1 MRIAV
6 VGGGIVGIAVTHAL
20 LDEGHEVEVI
30 DRDGPTGGAS
40 AGNAGWIAHMD
51 ILPLASPKAW
61 AYLPRW
67 MLDPLG
73 PLSIAPAYLPRL
85 LPWLL
90 RFAAASMPG
99 RIAAGSAAIHAI
111 NAVALPAWEN
121 RLAKL
126 GLEALLRRRGVL
138 SVWTDPSD
146 FAAAASLH
154 SRQSAL
160 GIPVERLDA
169 AGVHRLE
176 PAFGQAIAGGA
187 LYETGVHVADPRLF
201 LEKLS
206 ERAWS
211 RAARRTLSE
220 VTDLESS
227 PAGVTLHLASGER
240 IVAERVVLAAGAWS
254 KQLAA
259 RCGDRVPLD
268 TERGYNIT
276 VAPGSLGL
284 TRPIM
289 YEGLGF
295 VTTPLDTG
303 DRIGGSVEF
312 AGLNAPAN
320 WARVDAIVS
329 RLKRVLPDSHVGEGV
344 RWMGFR
350 PSTPDSL
357 PIIGAASRDPR
368 IVHAFG
374 HGHYGLTQAAVTAEI
389 IAALIAGRQPPVA
402 PAPYSPQRF

>member
-6 VGGGIVGIAVTHAL
+6 VGGGIIGIAVTHAL
-20 LDEGHEVEVI
+20 LDEGHEVELI
-30 DRDGPTGGAS
+30 DRDGPSGGAS

-61 AYLPRW
+61 THLPRW

-73 PLSIAPAYLPRL
+73 PLSIAPAHLPRL

-90 RFAAASMPG
+90 RFGAASMPG
-99 RIAAGSAAIHAI
+99 RIAAGSAAIRAI
-111 NAVALPAWEN
+111 NAVALPAWER
-121 RLAKL
+121 RLARL
-126 GLEALLRRRGVL
+126 GQEALLRRRGVL
-138 SVWTDPSD
+138 SVWTNPSD
-146 FAAAASLH
+146 FAAAAALH

-169 AGVHRLE
+169 AGVCRLE
-176 PAFGQAIAGGA
+176 PAFGQAVVGGA
-187 LYETGVHVADPRLF
+187 FYETGVHVADPRLL
-201 LEKLS
+201 LERLS
-206 ERAWS
+206 ECAWS
-211 RAARRTLSE
+211 RGARRTLSE
-220 VTDLESS
+220 VSDLEPSTS
-227 PAGVTLHLASGER
+227 GVTLHLATSER

-254 KQLAA
+254 RHLAA
-259 RCGDRVPLD
+259 RSGDRVPLD

-284 TRPIM
+284 ARPVM
-289 YEGLGF
+289 YEGQGF

-320 WARVDAIVS
+320 WARVDAMLG
-329 RLKRVLPDSHVGEGV
+329 RLKRVLPDSNVGEGV

-357 PIIGAASRDPR
+357 PVIGHASRDPR
-368 IVHAFG
+368 ILYAFG
-374 HGHYGLTQAAVTAEI
+374 HGHYGLTQAAVTADMV
-389 IAALIAGRQPPVA
+389 AALIADRQPPA
-402 PAPYSPQRF
+402 AAAPYSPQRF